1 MSRTLHADGTT
12 GKVFIYKGDADPAS
26 FASPT
31 PAQLG
36 DLHFHSDLSYLGN
49 TQVLEATIT
58 HPERVRSSSSSKWGG
73 TTYRTSQGTQ
83 SFVLGT
89 NTLGTIRPAVAFY
102 GSAQMPAGTVV
113 HKVGQSVRAVSLIV
127 AASQI
132 RLFENWLTFD
142 DTLPAVSRTYRIF
155 VFQTLFAGSGT
166 TSIAIAPGAFTAGFG
181 KLSTSYRYLRR
192 TDTAPDA
199 FVTAA
204 RTADVQGGGIK
215 VVLPD
220 GTSPVQSDT
229 YTGSFTGTPGTG
241 VRI

>member
-1 MSRTLHADGTT
+1 MTRTLHADGTT
-12 GKVFIYKGDADPAS
+12 GKAYIYKGGADPATY
-26 FASPT
+26 ATPT

-49 TQVLEATIT
+49 TQVLEATVI

-73 TTYRTSQGTQ
+73 TSYRTRQGSQ

-89 NTLGTIRPAVAFY
+89 NTLGTIRPAVAFF

-113 HKVGQSVRAVSLIV
+113 HKVGQSVRAVSLMV
-127 AASQI
+127 TASQI

-155 VFQTLFAGSGT
+155 LFQTLFTGSGN
-166 TSIAIAPGAFTAGFG
+166 TSIQIAPGAFTAGFG

-192 TDTAPDA
+192 ADSAPDA

-204 RTADVQGGGIK
+204 PTADVQGGGLK

-220 GTSPVQSDT
+220 GSQPLQSAT